1 MAHRLLKAKSWTFR
15 DNSYKKRLYAETEKM
30 AKQYPG
36 YMSFQ
41 GKLGEPIEDK
51 ALQILK
57 LQALGRSNEM
67 IAEDLHISVSTVKYH
82 CRENY
87 RKLGVNGK
95 AAAIAEARKRQ
106 LI

>member
-1 MAHRLLKAKSWTFR
+1 
-15 DNSYKKRLYAETEKM
+15 M

-41 GKLGEPIEDK
+41 GKLEEPIEDK

-57 LQALGRSNEM
+57 LQALGCSNEV
-67 IAEDLHISVSTVKYH
+67 IAEELHISVSTVKYH

-95 AAAIAEARKRQ
+95 AAAIAEKAAAYIKDKRNSDRKMCKGERE
-106 LI
+106 

>member
-1 MAHRLLKAKSWTFR
+1 
-15 DNSYKKRLYAETEKM
+15 M

-41 GKLGEPIEDK
+41 GKLEEPIEDK

-57 LQALGRSNEM
+57 MQALGRSNEM